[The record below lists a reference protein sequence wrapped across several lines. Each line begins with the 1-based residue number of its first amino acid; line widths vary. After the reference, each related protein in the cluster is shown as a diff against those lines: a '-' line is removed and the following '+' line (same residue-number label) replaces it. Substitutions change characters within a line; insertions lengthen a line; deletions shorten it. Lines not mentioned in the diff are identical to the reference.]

1 MTLTSDF
8 LFAGPHPA
16 VPRILGGLGTFM
28 CRTLKS
34 VFLIMSSSPAWAMRS
49 SVSRKDFL

>member
-16 VPRILGGLGTFM
+16 VPRRLGKGRLEAAKNGRLDTAFVA
-28 CRTLKS
+28 K
-34 VFLIMSSSPAWAMRS
+34 
-49 SVSRKDFL
+49 K

>member
-16 VPRILGGLGTFM
+16 VPRRLGTA
-28 CRTLKS
+28 RLEAAINGARS
-34 VFLIMSSSPAWAMRS
+34 IPAIG
-49 SVSRKDFL
+49 VGF

>member
-16 VPRILGGLGTFM
+16 VPRRLGKARFDGAINGGHPVTAINGEG
-28 CRTLKS
+28 S
-34 VFLIMSSSPAWAMRS
+34 IG
-49 SVSRKDFL
+49 

>member
-16 VPRILGGLGTFM
+16 VPRILGTARLEAAKNGRLEAAINGA
-28 CRTLKS
+28 RSIPAIS
-34 VFLIMSSSPAWAMRS
+34 VGF
-49 SVSRKDFL
+49 

>member
-16 VPRILGGLGTFM
+16 VPHRLGKGRLDAEKNGHLEATSVARKLG
-28 CRTLKS
+28 
-34 VFLIMSSSPAWAMRS
+34 
-49 SVSRKDFL
+49 

>member
-16 VPRILGGLGTFM
+16 VPRILGKGRLDDAKNGCLDAAFAAEKLG
-28 CRTLKS
+28 
-34 VFLIMSSSPAWAMRS
+34 
-49 SVSRKDFL
+49 

>member
-16 VPRILGGLGTFM
+16 VPRRLGKGRFEAAINGRLEAALAMKNLG
-28 CRTLKS
+28 
-34 VFLIMSSSPAWAMRS
+34 
-49 SVSRKDFL
+49 

>member
-16 VPRILGGLGTFM
+16 VPRRLGKGRLNAAKNGVRLEAAFVAENLG
-28 CRTLKS
+28 
-34 VFLIMSSSPAWAMRS
+34 
-49 SVSRKDFL
+49 

>member
-16 VPRILGGLGTFM
+16 VPRRLGKARLDGAKNGERPVSAIN
-28 CRTLKS
+28 C
-34 VFLIMSSSPAWAMRS
+34 VAFLA
-49 SVSRKDFL
+49 

>member
-16 VPRILGGLGTFM
+16 VPRRLGKGRLEAAKNGGLDAAFAAEKLG
-28 CRTLKS
+28 
-34 VFLIMSSSPAWAMRS
+34 
-49 SVSRKDFL
+49 

>member
-16 VPRILGGLGTFM
+16 VPRILGKGRLEAAINGHLEAASVARKLG
-28 CRTLKS
+28 
-34 VFLIMSSSPAWAMRS
+34 
-49 SVSRKDFL
+49 